1 MSATAEATAME
12 QQLVELRHSGADRL
26 DPVRFRYLEVLEQR
40 LRAKGLQGTR
50 HWQRLEQAVAEYQ
63 ARTRQQ
69 AHAEQREQPAE
80 TTQPSPLVA
89 LLETL
94 NQSPESHVQA
104 SPSPLERL
112 IFGEEDG
119 RPTQSAVTDSSPRP
133 LKAMA
138 RVQAD
143 QGTQALHDR
152 IRQAIE
158 QTPENAGPMNAH
170 RLVSRAIATMEKLSP
185 EYLNWFVNYADTL
198 LALERLGRKG

>member
-12 QQLVELRHSGADRL
+12 QQLAELRHSGADRL

-63 ARTRQQ
+63 ARARQQ

-94 NQSPESHVQA
+94 NQSPDTHVQA

-112 IFGEEDG
+112 IFGEEDAG
-119 RPTQSAVTDSSPRP
+119 PTQPAVTDSSPRP
-133 LKAMA
+133 LRAMA

-185 EYLNWFVNYADTL
+185 EYLNRFVNYADTL

>member
-1 MSATAEATAME
+1 MTATAEATTME
-12 QQLVELRHSGADRL
+12 QQLADLRGSGADRL
-26 DPVRFRYLEVLEQR
+26 DPIRFRYLETLEQK

-50 HWQRLEQAVAEYQ
+50 HWQRLAQAVAEYQ
-63 ARTRQQ
+63 ARSGQQ
-69 AHAEQREQPAE
+69 ADAEQPAE
-80 TTQPSPLVA
+80 TGQPSPLQ
-89 LLETL
+89 LLLDTL
-94 NQSPESHVQA
+94 NQSPETHVQA
-104 SPSPLERL
+104 SSSPLERL
-112 IFGEEDG
+112 IYGEEDG

-143 QGTQALHDR
+143 QGTQALQDR

-185 EYLNWFVNYADTL
+185 EYLNRFVNYADTL

>member
-1 MSATAEATAME
+1 MPAAADATTME
-12 QQLVELRHSGADRL
+12 QQLADLRGSGADRL

-50 HWQRLEQAVAEYQ
+50 HWQRLEEAVAEYQ
-63 ARTRQQ
+63 ARSGQQ
-69 AHAEQREQPAE
+69 ARAEQPEQPAE
-80 TTQPSPLVA
+80 TGQLSPLQV
-89 LLETL
+89 LLDAL
-94 NQSPESHVQA
+94 NQSPETHVQP
-104 SPSPLERL
+104 SPSPMERL

-119 RPTQSAVTDSSPRP
+119 PPPASKTNGSPRP

-143 QGTQALHDR
+143 QGTQALQDR

-185 EYLNWFVNYADTL
+185 EYLNRFVNYADTL

>member
-1 MSATAEATAME
+1 MTATAEATTME
-12 QQLVELRHSGADRL
+12 QQLADLRGSGADRL
-26 DPVRFRYLEVLEQR
+26 DPIRFRYLEVLEQK

-50 HWQRLEQAVAEYQ
+50 HWQRLAQAVAEYQ
-63 ARTRQQ
+63 AGAGPQ
-69 AHAEQREQPAE
+69 AGAEQPEQPAE
-80 TTQPSPLVA
+80 TGQPSPLQV
-89 LLETL
+89 LLEAL
-94 NQSPESHVQA
+94 NQSPETHVQA
-104 SPSPLERL
+104 PPSPLEKL

-119 RPTQSAVTDSSPRP
+119 RPTQPAGTDSSPRP

-143 QGTQALHDR
+143 QGTQALQDR

-185 EYLNWFVNYADTL
+185 EYLNRFVNYADTL

>member
-1 MSATAEATAME
+1 MSAAAEATTME
-12 QQLVELRHSGADRL
+12 QQLAELKHSGADRL
-26 DPVRFRYLEVLEQR
+26 DSVRFRYLEALEQR

-50 HWQRLEQAVAEYQ
+50 HWQKLEKAVAEFQ
-63 ARTRQQ
+63 ARSGQQ
-69 AHAEQREQPAE
+69 AGAEQPEQPAQ
-80 TTQPSPLVA
+80 TGHPSPLQ
-89 LLETL
+89 LLLDTL
-94 NQSPESHVQA
+94 NQAPDTQVLT
-104 SPSPLERL
+104 SPSPVEKL
-112 IFGEEDG
+112 IFGEQDG
-119 RPTQSAVTDSSPRP
+119 PAPTAVTNGSPRP

-143 QGTQALHDR
+143 QGTQALQDR

-185 EYLNWFVNYADTL
+185 EYLNRFVNYADTL